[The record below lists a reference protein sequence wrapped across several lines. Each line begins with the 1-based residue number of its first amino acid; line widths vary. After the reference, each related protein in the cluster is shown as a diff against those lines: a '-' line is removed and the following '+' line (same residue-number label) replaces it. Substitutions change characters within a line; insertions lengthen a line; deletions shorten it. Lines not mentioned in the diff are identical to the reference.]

1 MFFHTYTA
9 ECHAANSSQT
19 SGKVGTR
26 LEIHGVLLMM
36 LSVEMLLVLRV
47 IFLSS
52 DDVYFH
58 VAFKP
63 LILVVRYGK
72 GCRIPFIFPSLC

>member
-1 MFFHTYTA
+1 MSFHTYTA

-47 IFLSS
+47 IFLFS
-52 DDVYFH
+52 YLLMMFTFMLH
-58 VAFKP
+58 LNHLFW
-63 LILVVRYGK
+63 
-72 GCRIPFIFPSLC
+72 